1 MDDKFWGRG
10 LELCEWKGK
19 TRKELS
25 AKVGISYSSIHNG
38 IKLNSIPS
46 ADIALNVA
54 HELNTSVEYLV
65 KGVCVSEAT
74 RGCELSS
81 ENRTLMEQYNRLTE
95 FNKQTIQELTQ
106 SLLRRQ

>member
-1 MDDKFWGRG
+1 MADNFWGRV
-10 LELCEWKGK
+10 LELLEWKGIS
-19 TRKELS
+19 RKELA